1 MSALTGKHVAVV
13 NWRDLG
19 HSLAGGSERYAW
31 EFALALREAG
41 ASVDFVTA
49 RDQGQSAR
57 EVVDGITVLR
67 RGGPFTFYA
76 WAAWYYLTRRRHLAA
91 VVDAECGIPS
101 FAPLFVR
108 RGTAVVMIVHHVHL
122 AQFATY
128 FPAPL
133 ARIGQFLE
141 GTVMPRVYRRT
152 RTVAVSDST
161 RREMRDQLG
170 WSTPV
175 EILANGST
183 LPDDE
188 DCAVEDKVPGSIV
201 VLGRLVPHKRVDLVV
216 RAFARV
222 ASTRPETRLDIVGK
236 GPEHER
242 LTELVEQLGLADRV
256 TVHGWLSEEAKAALL
271 RRASLHVCASDVEG
285 WGQVVIEASG
295 FGVPTIARDVPGLRD
310 SIRHDETGWLTSEPD
325 ANAADTLAEVEQRL
339 VLELDAALT
348 RLDEPEVKIQTFK
361 HCREWAS
368 EFSWQRMHHE
378 ARSLIEEELGGA
390 SLPAPAR
397 DIHHEPRRANDSPAV

>member
-1 MSALTGKHVAVV
+1 MSSLQGKRVAVV

-31 EFALALREAG
+31 EFALALHGAG

-49 RDQGQSAR
+49 RDRGQSAR
-57 EVVDGITVLR
+57 EVVDGITVRR

-76 WAAWYYLTRRRHLAA
+76 WAAWYYLTHRHRLDA

-101 FAPLFVR
+101 FAPVFVR
-108 RGTAVVMIVHHVHL
+108 CRTAVVLVVHHVHL

-128 FPAPL
+128 FPGPL
-133 ARIGQFLE
+133 ARLGQFIE

-152 RTVAVSDST
+152 RTVAVSEST
-161 RREMRDQLG
+161 RREMREQLG
-170 WSTPV
+170 WRRPV
-175 EILANGST
+175 DILANGST

-188 DCAVEDKVPGSIV
+188 DCAVQDKVPGSMV

-216 RAFARV
+216 RAFAQV
-222 ASTRPETRLDIVGK
+222 ATDRPEPRLDVVGK
-236 GPEHER
+236 GPEQEALTDLVDR
-242 LTELVEQLGLADRV
+242 LGVGDRV
-256 TVHGWLSEEAKAALL
+256 SIHGWLAEEAKAALL

-295 FGVPTIARDVPGLRD
+295 FGIPTIARDVPGLRD
-310 SIRHDETGWLTSEPD
+310 SIRHEETGWLVPESDSESPTSLD
-325 ANAADTLAEVEQRL
+325 EVEHRL
-339 VLELDAALT
+339 GLELRAALA
-348 RLDEPEVKIQTFK
+348 RLDEPEVRMQTFK

-390 SLPAPAR
+390 STPAPAR
-397 DIHHEPRRANDSPAV
+397 DVPMNPGV